1 MIPVLV
7 SGAGVGA
14 GVWLIWRAV
23 TAKPT
28 LIDIEA
34 SMARRGRPV
43 GVAQGGWARADA
55 EHRVA
60 AWAVRRLRRVGVDPS
75 AHAEDLAVTE
85 TTVEQHVLAKLGSA
99 LVGFVSVAVLAAV
112 LAAAG
117 IPIVAGAGVVLAA
130 LFAAAGFVLPDLA
143 LTDRAKEARRGFR
156 HAFGAYLDL
165 VELMVAAGAG
175 PESALADAA
184 EAGEGPAFDAIRA
197 TLAEAKRSRSS
208 MWQALGELG
217 QRLGITELGQLA
229 ASATLV
235 DSEGA
240 RIRESLAAQAD
251 SLRAAQ
257 LAEVEAEAESA
268 TERMTLPV
276 LVLLGAFI
284 VFIGYPAV
292 AAIADLGP

>member
-1 MIPVLV
+1 MIPVLL
-7 SGAGVGA
+7 SGAGVGV
-14 GVWLIWRAV
+14 GVWLIWRAF

-28 LIDIEA
+28 LGEIQA
-34 SMARRGRPV
+34 SMGRRGRPV
-43 GVAQGGWARADA
+43 SVDQSGWARAEA

-60 AWAVRRLRRVGVDPS
+60 AWAMRRLRGLGVDPLARAS
-75 AHAEDLAVTE
+75 DLAVTG
-85 TTVEQHVLAKLGSA
+85 TTVEQHVLAKLVGA
-99 LVGFVSVAVLAAV
+99 LVGFMSVAAV
-112 LAAAG
+112 TAMLAAAG
-117 IPIVAGAGVVLAA
+117 VPVVAVAGLVVAL
-130 LFAAAGFVLPDLA
+130 LFAAGGFVFPDLVLA
-143 LTDRAKEARRGFR
+143 DRAKEARRGFR
-156 HAFGAYLDL
+156 HAYGAYLDL

-175 PESALADAA
+175 PEAALEDAA
-184 EAGEGPAFDAIRA
+184 DAGEGSAFDAIRV

-217 QRLGITELGQLA
+217 QRLGVTELGQLA

-257 LAEVEAEAESA
+257 LAQVEAEAESA

-276 LVLLGAFI
+276 VVLLAAFI
-284 VFIGYPAV
+284 LFIGFPAV

>member
-1 MIPVLV
+1 MIPVVV
-7 SGAGVGA
+7 SGAGVGL
-14 GVWLIWRAV
+14 GVWLIWRAL

-28 LIDIEA
+28 LAEIQA
-34 SMARRGRPV
+34 TMARRGRPV
-43 GVAQGGWARADA
+43 AVEEAGWARTQV

-60 AWAVRRLRRVGVDPS
+60 TWAMRRLRGLGVDPS
-75 AHAEDLAVTE
+75 SRSADLAVTG
-85 TTVEQHVLAKLGSA
+85 TTVEQHVLAKLAGA
-99 LVGFVSVAVLAAV
+99 LAGFASVAAVTALLAAVGASVVIVAGLVVAVLF
-112 LAAAG
+112 AAG
-117 IPIVAGAGVVLAA
+117 
-130 LFAAAGFVLPDLA
+130 GFVLPALV
-143 LTDRAKEARRGFR
+143 LTDRAKQARRGFR
-156 HAFGAYLDL
+156 HAYGAYLDL

-175 PESALADAA
+175 PESALEDAA
-184 EAGEGPAFDAIRA
+184 DAGEGSAFDAIRA

-217 QRLGITELGQLA
+217 QRLDITELGQLA
-229 ASATLV
+229 AAATLV

-257 LAEVEAEAESA
+257 LAQVEAEAESA

-276 LVLLGAFI
+276 LVLLGAF
-284 VFIGYPAV
+284 VLFIGYPAV